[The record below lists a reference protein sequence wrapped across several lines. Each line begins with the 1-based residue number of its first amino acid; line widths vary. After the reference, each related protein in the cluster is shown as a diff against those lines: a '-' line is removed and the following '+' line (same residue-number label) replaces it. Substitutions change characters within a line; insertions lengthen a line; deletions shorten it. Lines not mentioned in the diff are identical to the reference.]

1 MTRHDADEI
10 RYEPVPGF
18 RRAFHLILAV
28 AGAYLALIFA
38 KAWIG

>member
-1 MTRHDADEI
+1 MTPHDADEI

-18 RRAFHLILAV
+18 RRAFHLILATAV
-28 AGAYLALIFA
+28 AYLIVIFA

>member
-1 MTRHDADEI
+1 MERHDGDEI

-18 RRAFHLILAV
+18 RGVFHLILAV
-28 AGAYLALIFA
+28 AVAYLALIFA

>member
-1 MTRHDADEI
+1 MTRHHADEI

-18 RRAFHLILAV
+18 RRAFHLILAGAV
-28 AGAYLALIFA
+28 AYLVLIFA